1 MKKTEKTNL
10 LKIHNLFTF
19 KKFKI
24 CNLCPSSVQELDLL
38 PSSHRMPVF
47 NLQAQVIPPVVT
59 QEDPDPRVTTSWL
72 ERALECIVLVFIVL
86 SDLLI
91 GDRGRR
97 R

>member
-1 MKKTEKTNL
+1 
-10 LKIHNLFTF
+10 
-19 KKFKI
+19 
-24 CNLCPSSVQELDLL
+24 
-38 PSSHRMPVF
+38 MPVF